1 LSFEIQSNV
10 LRKLRFQVNTEL
22 FISRRLFF
30 DKANKK
36 HLSQRIIRIALA
48 GIALGLTVMI
58 IAVAVVTGFK
68 KEIRRK
74 VIGFSSHI
82 QVINYDANSS
92 YETQPVSIDQPFLP
106 TVRSIQGVTHVQVFA
121 TKPGMIKTDEFIQGI
136 VLKGAGTDYDWSF
149 FSENL
154 VEGKLPAINDSV
166 RTPDILLSQQVARL
180 LKLKLNDL
188 AVFYFI
194 NEDEVIP
201 RMLQLKISGIYRSG
215 FEEFDNLFV
224 IGDIK
229 QIQRLNNWKTDQV
242 SGFEVQVD
250 DFFKIDDIEQEVR
263 DNVILTRK
271 EDSEILRTESITRE
285 YPQIFDWLT
294 ILDMNVWIILILM
307 VMVAGFNMVSGL
319 LVLILERTTM
329 IGVLKAM
336 GSPNW
341 NIRKV
346 FIYLSVFLTG
356 RGMLWGNV
364 IGVSI
369 VVIQKVFH
377 VLKLDPASYYV
388 EFVPM
393 NFSLLHLLLLNLGTI
408 TVTALILIIP
418 SWFISRISPDKVIR
432 FD

>member
-1 LSFEIQSNV
+1 M
-10 LRKLRFQVNTEL
+10 NTEL

-36 HLSQRIIRIALA
+36 HLSQRIVRIALA

-58 IAVAVVTGFK
+58 VAVAVVTGFK
-68 KEIRRK
+68 NEIRRK

-82 QVINYDANSS
+82 QVINYDANNS

-106 TVRSIQGVTHVQVFA
+106 AIKSIPGITHIQVFA
-121 TKPGMIKTDEFIQGI
+121 TKPGMIKTDEYIQGI
-136 VLKGAGTDYDWSF
+136 VFKGAGTDYDWNF

-154 VEGKLPAINDSV
+154 VEGSLPTINDSV
-166 RTPDILLSQQVARL
+166 RSPEILLSQQVARL

-194 NEDEVIP
+194 NEDEPLP

-215 FEEFDNLFV
+215 FEEFDNLFIV
-224 IGDIK
+224 GDIK
-229 QIQRLNNWKTDQV
+229 QIQRLNKWKSNQV
-242 SGFEVQVD
+242 SGFEVLVD

-263 DNVILTRK
+263 NNVILTR
-271 EDSEILRTESITRE
+271 EENSEILRTESITQQF
-285 YPQIFDWLT
+285 PQIFDWLS

-329 IGVLKAM
+329 IGVLKAL

-356 RGMLWGNV
+356 RGMLWGNL
-364 IGVSI
+364 IGIGI

-377 VLKLDPASYYV
+377 VLKLDPESYFV

-393 NFSLLHLLLLNLGTI
+393 NFSLLHILLLNLGTI
-408 TVTALILIIP
+408 TATALILIIP